1 MIALLH
7 FLAVVVADL
16 ARALGSSAV
25 GLLVQAAGV
34 QVLAVV
40 LLVVAVRAGWRMTKR

>member
-7 FLAVVVADL
+7 FLAAVFADL

-34 QVLAVV
+34 QALAVV
-40 LLVVAVRAGWRMTKR
+40 LLLVAARAGWRMTR